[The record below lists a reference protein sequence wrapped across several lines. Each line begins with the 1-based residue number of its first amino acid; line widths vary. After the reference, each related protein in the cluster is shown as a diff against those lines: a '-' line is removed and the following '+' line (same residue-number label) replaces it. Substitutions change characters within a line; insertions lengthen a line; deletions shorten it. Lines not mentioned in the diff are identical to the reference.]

1 MNLRKLSLKS
11 NNLKLMCLENLT
23 SGLIFFLP
31 VMAVYYKSIVGSVAN
46 VGIVIATFSL
56 SLLIFEIPSGAI
68 ADLFGRKTTII
79 LGYILWIIAL
89 VVLYFADSMFGLIS
103 FSVLDGMASSLF
115 SGADSALI
123 YDTLK
128 EEGKERHYKKA
139 IGLYHSMWPLGAAAG
154 AVIGGY
160 IAAIDLKLAVL
171 LSIPTAFMAFLF
183 VLPIKE
189 PKFHKEEHKNV
200 LRQMK
205 KSIKIAISSRQIL
218 ILIGAGFILWGLGE
232 ASHWIDSIYYT
243 FKGIEI
249 KHFGY
254 ITGAAFG
261 LSSLGHFL
269 SHKFAKKV
277 GDKNAILLT
286 VGIWIVLFFSSTLMA
301 GWPAVILFVI
311 PALLFGLRAPV
322 EEHIANA
329 EVSSS
334 QRATVLS
341 IVNFSRQSSMAIFTP
356 LVGYFAD
363 LYDLDVAFRASS
375 IIMIVA
381 FVIFFGLKS
390 PKKV

>member
-1 MNLRKLSLKS
+1 M
-11 NNLKLMCLENLT
+11 
-23 SGLIFFLP
+23 
-31 VMAVYYKSIVGSVAN
+31 AN